1 MRPHAS
7 GRVQAKDR
15 DLSLEENAA
24 SGNGALRGIETLP
37 SPESETQL
45 WWCEIAPDPER
56 LEVFDHLLSQPE
68 RARAAR
74 FGDRRLR
81 DRYVMGRGSLRS
93 ILASALGCDA
103 ASVEIERGHRGR
115 PQIAGARA
123 FDFNISH
130 TAGVAIVG
138 ITRIGRIGVDVER
151 LDRAINVAGIA
162 RKFMTSNERET
173 IGGLDG
179 DSARRRLLTLWTC
192 KEAMSKATGDA
203 LTAPFGQIDI
213 TVNDQQRRLA
223 GGPGVYRANDWSL
236 HAPPVPRDYA
246 ATVAL
251 WRPR

>member
-24 SGNGALRGIETLP
+24 SGNAALRGIETLP

-56 LEVFDHLLSQPE
+56 LEVFDHLLSHAE

-115 PQIAGARA
+115 PQIAGALA

-213 TVNDQQRRLA
+213 TVNDQRRRLA